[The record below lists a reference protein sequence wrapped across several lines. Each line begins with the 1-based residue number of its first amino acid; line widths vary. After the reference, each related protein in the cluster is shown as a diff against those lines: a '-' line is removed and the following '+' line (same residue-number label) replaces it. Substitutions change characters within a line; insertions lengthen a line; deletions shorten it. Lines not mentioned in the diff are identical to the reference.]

1 MIFLA
6 KLPRGAV
13 AQMCSVK
20 KLFLK
25 ISQNSRESTCI
36 GVSFLIKLQAL
47 QPATLLKETPT
58 EVFSCGFCEIL
69 KITFFHKTLP
79 VVGALPLLERAMLKA
94 LINC

>member
-1 MIFLA
+1 
-6 KLPRGAV
+6 
-13 AQMCSVK
+13 MCSVK

-25 ISQNSRESTCI
+25 FSENSRESACT

-58 EVFSCGFCEIL
+58 EVFYYGFCEIL

-79 VVGALPLLERAMLKA
+79 VVASLPLL
-94 LINC
+94 